1 MKVFFFFDGI
11 DWLKVETAFV
21 DVSFWSLI
29 IKWNG
34 VKKGLRVFF
43 FFFFLENGIEYEPE
57 KYKNEKYAFAVR
69 LSLSAHLLSW
79 GTRRIKTNKKIKQK
93 ARISVNFDR

>member
-1 MKVFFFFDGI
+1 MKVFFFFFDGI

-43 FFFFLENGIEYEPE
+43 FFENGIEYEPE

-69 LSLSAHLLSW
+69 LSVSAHLLSW